1 MPESSAPPVFDA
13 AFKARLHDLFV
24 WRRDVRRFRTDPLP
38 AGTLERLIAEA
49 CIAPSVGLS
58 QPWRFVIV
66 DDPARRAAIVA
77 NFEAA
82 NGEALGDYSGERRA
96 SYARLKLAG
105 LKEAPSQ
112 FAVFVDETTAVGH
125 GLGRRTMPEMLRYSA
140 VAAICQLWLAARAEG
155 VGMGWVSIL
164 DPDQAR
170 RDLDVPAD
178 WSLLGYF
185 CLGYP
190 AAASDAPELAREGWE
205 RRLPTEELILRR

>member
-1 MPESSAPPVFDA
+1 MPESPAPPVFDA
-13 AFKARLHDLFV
+13 AFQARLHDLFV

-58 QPWRFVIV
+58 QPWRFVV
-66 DDPARRAAIVA
+66 VEDAARRAAIVDNFQTA
-77 NFEAA
+77 NR
-82 NGEALGDYSGERRA
+82 EALDDYSGARRA

-105 LKEAPSQ
+105 LQEAPSQ
-112 FAVFVDETTAVGH
+112 FAVFVDETTAVGR

-164 DPDQAR
+164 DPERVR

-178 WSLLGYF
+178 WSLIGYF

-190 AAASDAPELAREGWE
+190 AAPSEEPELAREGWE
-205 RRLPTEELILRR
+205 RRLPPEELILRR